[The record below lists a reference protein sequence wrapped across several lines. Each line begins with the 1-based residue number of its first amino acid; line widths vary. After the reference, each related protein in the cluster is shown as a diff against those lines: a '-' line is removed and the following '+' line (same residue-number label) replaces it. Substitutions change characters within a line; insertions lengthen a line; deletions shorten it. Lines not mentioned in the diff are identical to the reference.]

1 MPAAKKKAA
10 KKKKVAKKKAAPK
23 KNSVESRRLELDF
36 PARQVTK
43 PVIYE
48 LVKNFDLVP
57 NIRRANVTSD
67 FGYIQLELTGSAKD
81 LEKGI
86 AFLNKRG
93 IRVEPLEKDVLES

>member
-1 MPAAKKKAA
+1 MAAAAVKKKAA
-10 KKKKVAKKKAAPK
+10 AVKKKAK
-23 KNSVESRRLELDF
+23 VESRRIELDF
-36 PARQVTK
+36 PADQVTK

-48 LVKNFDLVP
+48 LVTRFDLTP

-67 FGYIQLELTGSAKD
+67 FGYIQLEISGLTEN

-86 AFLNKRG
+86 KFLNKRG